1 MTNFQTLQRSIL
13 VLFCWLCASSTGLA
27 NDFFITTQA
36 QFDALRQATFAPGDN
51 VLFMRGRVFNGMF
64 APTAVG
70 ASGNPITISAFG
82 TGDRPVIQNNGVIHP
97 HPTRANRT
105 ISAGVFL
112 FNAEY
117 VHVNNLEITNNNGGD
132 QEQDDLFGIYVLAED
147 TGRYHNEIYIE
158 DNYVHNVNGAVAGK
172 GRGGIHVH
180 GYSPTSRNTATYN
193 DLRIVNNVVNQI
205 GGVGIATDVDDL
217 VNAHD
222 FPGDSRENAITN
234 LYVAHNWVGNTG
246 RNSYILRDCD
256 YGLCEYNTS
265 ANSSRYSRGHS
276 FFNFRTIGMVFQ
288 YNEAYGNT
296 GPSGESDRGGF
307 DADYNS
313 KGTIIQYNYSHSN
326 NWFCGIMKRNNA
338 DVTIR
343 YNLSVNEEQGAYFY
357 GFENEN
363 DLVDLKIYNN
373 THYYDRSESPDIL
386 VLNRTPRETTF
397 NNEIFCAVGS
407 GSAGGSA
414 DSGPNNT
421 YNTNV
426 YHNITPPNAES
437 NAFSQDP
444 LFVSPGAEPYNV
456 DMQFGRDVL
465 AGYMLSAN
473 SPYINSGVAI
483 SDNGGLDFWGNP
495 VASGATDIGAGE
507 FSVEGMVSPGATVL
521 AGTLFPEP
529 GAEDSSVVGA
539 APGTPS
545 LTGDD
550 AVTSMSQSFQ
560 VDSTFDLKTIFLD
573 YEYDGAASPEDI
585 LINVE
590 IFEVANVGA
599 STISQG
605 VSLLTI
611 TGLSMPELAGGEDAA
626 IVLDSAVTLPANTGA
641 QGYVLRIS
649 GGGNPGFEWRRTGG
663 SGSVY
668 AFGQAYEDGNQKN
681 GGERDWILALSETDI
696 SAPEGP
702 ILGDVDL
709 NGIADFED
717 ISAFIAVLLSGEY
730 QAEADCDENETV
742 DFDDVS
748 IFIAI
753 LLGSFDSA

>member
-180 GYSPTSRNTATYN
+180 GYSPTSSNTATYN
-193 DLRIVNNVVNQI
+193 DLRIVNNVLDQI

-265 ANSSRYSRGHS
+265 ANSSRYSSGHS

-326 NWFCGIMKRNNA
+326 NWFCGIMKRRNA

-357 GFENEN
+357 GFNN
-363 DLVDLKIYNN
+363 DTDLVDLKIYNN

-407 GSAGGSA
+407 GSMGGRA
-414 DSGPNNT
+414 NSGPNNT

-426 YHNITPPNAES
+426 YFNITPPNSES
-437 NAFSQDP
+437 NAFLEDP

-495 VASGATDIGAGE
+495 VLDGATDIGAGE
-507 FSVEGMVSPGATVL
+507 FSTEAEVSPGATVL
-521 AGTLFPEP
+521 AGNLFPEP
-529 GAEDSSVVGA
+529 SGASVVA
-539 APGTPS
+539 ATPTAS
-545 LTGDD
+545 GLTGDD
-550 AVTSMSQSFQ
+550 AVTSVSQSFQ
-560 VDSTFDLKTIFLD
+560 VDSDFDLKTIFLD
-573 YEYDGAASPEDI
+573 YEYDPASSPEDI

-590 IFEVANVGA
+590 IFEVADVGA
-599 STISQG
+599 SNVVLG
-605 VSLLTI
+605 GASLLTI
-611 TGLSMPELAGGEDAA
+611 TGLSMPELPGGEDAA
-626 IVLDSAVTLPANTGA
+626 IVLDSAVTLPATTGA
-641 QGYVLRIS
+641 EGYILRIT

-668 AFGQAYEDGNQKN
+668 AFGQAYEDGIEKFD
-681 GGERDWILALSETDI
+681 GERDWILALSETDI
-696 SAPEGP
+696 TATEPL
-702 ILGDVDL
+702 LGDVDL
-709 NGIADFED
+709 NGVVDFFD
-717 ISAFIAVLLSGEY
+717 ISPFIAILSSDGAF
-730 QAEADCDENETV
+730 QAEADIDGNGLV
-742 DFDDVS
+742 DFFDIS
-748 IFIAI
+748 PFIAI
-753 LLGSFDSA
+753 LSGS

>member
-117 VHVNNLEITNNNGGD
+117 VHVNNLEITNTNGGD
-132 QEQDDLFGIYVLAED
+132 QEQGDLFGIYVLAED

-158 DNYVHNVNGAVAGK
+158 DNYVHDVNGQVAGK

-222 FPGDSRENAITN
+222 FPGDRRENAITN

-265 ANSSRYSRGHS
+265 ANSSRYSSGHS

-326 NWFCGIMKRNNA
+326 NWFCGIMKRRNA
-338 DVTIR
+338 DVTVR

-407 GSAGGSA
+407 GSMGGRA
-414 DSGPNNT
+414 NSGPNNT

-426 YHNITPPNAES
+426 YFNITPPNAES
-437 NAFSQDP
+437 NPLFEDP

-495 VASGATDIGAGE
+495 VLDGATDIGAGE
-507 FSVEGMVSPGATVL
+507 FSTEAEVSPGATVL
-521 AGTLFPEP
+521 AGNLFPEP
-529 GAEDSSVVGA
+529 SGASVVA
-539 APGTPS
+539 ATPTAS
-545 LTGDD
+545 GLTGDD
-550 AVTSMSQSFQ
+550 AVTSVSQSFQ
-560 VDSTFDLKTIFLD
+560 VDSDFDLKTIFLD
-573 YEYDGAASPEDI
+573 YEYDPASSPEDI

-590 IFEVANVGA
+590 IFEVADVGA
-599 STISQG
+599 SNVVLG
-605 VSLLTI
+605 GASLLTI
-611 TGLSMPELAGGEDAA
+611 TGLSMPELPGGEDAA
-626 IVLDSAVTLPANTGA
+626 IVLDSAVTLPATTGA
-641 QGYVLRIS
+641 EGYILRIT

-668 AFGQAYEDGNQKN
+668 AFGQAYEDGIEKFD
-681 GGERDWILALSETDI
+681 GERDWILALSETDI
-696 SAPEGP
+696 TATEPL
-702 ILGDVDL
+702 LGDVDL
-709 NGIADFED
+709 NGVVDFFD
-717 ISAFIAVLLSGEY
+717 ISPFIAILSSDGAF
-730 QAEADCDENETV
+730 QAEADIDGNGLV
-742 DFDDVS
+742 DFFDIS
-748 IFIAI
+748 PFIAI
-753 LLGSFDSA
+753 LSGS